1 MIDKISAV
9 KKLEAENQRL
19 TRALHEA
26 YEKLDIRSTEIENIN
41 SIVLRW
47 DSDGNVV
54 YLNKFGLSLFGYAEE
69 EIFGQPVIGTI
80 VADKG
85 DSKESMASMI
95 EHILTNPNEFEVN
108 ENENICKDGTRLWIA
123 WRNKALFN
131 DDGSLKEI
139 LTVGIDISDRKVLE
153 LELANKNSELV
164 QLSNKLSKYLDPQVY
179 RSIFTGTQDVE
190 LATKRKKLTVFF
202 SDIKDFTATTESLQ
216 PEDLTY
222 LLNDYFSEMSSI
234 ARDYGAT
241 IDKFIGDAILIFFG
255 DPESHG
261 VNEDAM
267 RCVRMAQAM
276 QEKMVEL
283 RDRWLRK
290 GFDRGFHMRIG
301 INTGYCNV
309 GNFGG
314 ENRMDYTII
323 GSEVNLAARLE
334 GTAPPDGIVISHA
347 TYLLVQ
353 PAVDVQKMEP
363 VNAKGIERAVQAYQ
377 FNRFINKQGAEST
390 VFSLKEPGID
400 FHLKP
405 EELSSQSRTQLLT
418 LLKSVVN
425 RLEEQ

>member
-19 TRALHEA
+19 TLALQEA
-26 YEKLDIRSTEIENIN
+26 YDQLDIRSTEIENIN

-47 DSDGNVV
+47 DADGNVV
-54 YLNKFGLSLFGYAEE
+54 YLNKFGLSLFGYSEE

-80 VADKG
+80 VADQG
-85 DSKESMASMI
+85 DGKENLASMI
-95 EHILTNPNEFEVN
+95 ESILANPNEFEVN

-153 LELANKNSELV
+153 LELASKNRELV

-179 RSIFTGTQDVE
+179 RSIFTGTQEVE

-241 IDKFIGDAILIFFG
+241 IDKFIGDAILIFFWR
-255 DPESHG
+255 PG
-261 VNEDAM
+261 VS
-267 RCVRMAQAM
+267 
-276 QEKMVEL
+276 
-283 RDRWLRK
+283 
-290 GFDRGFHMRIG
+290 RG
-301 INTGYCNV
+301 
-309 GNFGG
+309 
-314 ENRMDYTII
+314 
-323 GSEVNLAARLE
+323 
-334 GTAPPDGIVISHA
+334 
-347 TYLLVQ
+347 
-353 PAVDVQKMEP
+353 
-363 VNAKGIERAVQAYQ
+363 
-377 FNRFINKQGAEST
+377 
-390 VFSLKEPGID
+390 
-400 FHLKP
+400 
-405 EELSSQSRTQLLT
+405 
-418 LLKSVVN
+418 
-425 RLEEQ
+425 